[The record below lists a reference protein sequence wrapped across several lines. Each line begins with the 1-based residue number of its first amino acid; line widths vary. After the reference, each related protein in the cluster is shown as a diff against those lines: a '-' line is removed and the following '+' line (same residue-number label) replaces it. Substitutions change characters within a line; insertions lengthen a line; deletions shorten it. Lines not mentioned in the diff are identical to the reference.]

1 MEGRY
6 NYVGIDN
13 TNDVKENTP
22 KEGDFWIGCQKIS
35 GSLPSFLR
43 QTGTLEIAKKT
54 WGTWETH
61 EVLTKT

>member
-22 KEGDFWIGCQKIS
+22 KEGDFWIGC
-35 GSLPSFLR
+35 
-43 QTGTLEIAKKT
+43 
-54 WGTWETH
+54 
-61 EVLTKT
+61 